1 MLEPLRE
8 LFKDEVRQ
16 VGARLDIPE
25 AILQRPSFPG
35 SGLALRILGEVTP
48 ARLQTLRAADQIFT
62 GEIADSGLGRRMRH
76 YFAVLTPLPENDTQS
91 AVILRAVQAGESSQQ
106 AYAARLPYDLLERV
120 TERILRERP
129 EVVRVVYD
137 LSPSTHTRGVE
148 WQ

>member
-16 VGARLDIPE
+16 VGAHLGIPE

-62 GEIADSGLGRRMRH
+62 AEIAGAGLGKRMRH
-76 YFAVLTPLPENDTQS
+76 YFAVLTPLPEGDTRS
-91 AVILRAVQAGESSQQ
+91 AVILRAVQAGETAQQ

-137 LSPSTHTRGVE
+137 LSPSTHSRGVE